1 MKNVVLTGIKPTG
14 AIHLGNYFGA
24 IKPIIQLSNQIDNE
38 VNCFVA
44 DLHALN
50 LIKDPNQLKLYTREL
65 VASLLA
71 LGLSERSRVYL
82 QSHIP
87 QISELATLLMPYT
100 SKGILNRA
108 HAYKAKVETN
118 LKKGR
123 DVDFAVNMG
132 LFTYPVLMAAD
143 ILLFDGDSVPIGKD
157 QIQHIEICRNIA
169 ESVNF
174 SSNKTLFTLP
184 KFSVD
189 ESVSTIIGT
198 DGRKMSKSYHNTIAL
213 FSSEKQFRKAIF
225 AIKTDAKG
233 RNEAKDPE
241 NCTVFHLFRH
251 FASEEQTRDMR
262 QQYLNGISYGEA
274 KQELFELANDYMGEP
289 RKRFKHL
296 MENQGKIDEI
306 LEKNQ
311 LVMIKVAKKK
321 LEAVKPSMGL
331 R

>member
-1 MKNVVLTGIKPTG
+1 M
-14 AIHLGNYFGA
+14 
-24 IKPIIQLSNQIDNE
+24 E
-38 VNCFVA
+38 
-44 DLHALN
+44 
-50 LIKDPNQLKLYTREL
+50 
-65 VASLLA
+65 
-71 LGLSERSRVYL
+71 
-82 QSHIP
+82 
-87 QISELATLLMPYT
+87 M
-100 SKGILNRA
+100 
-108 HAYKAKVETN
+108 
-118 LKKGR
+118 
-123 DVDFAVNMG
+123 DFAVNMG